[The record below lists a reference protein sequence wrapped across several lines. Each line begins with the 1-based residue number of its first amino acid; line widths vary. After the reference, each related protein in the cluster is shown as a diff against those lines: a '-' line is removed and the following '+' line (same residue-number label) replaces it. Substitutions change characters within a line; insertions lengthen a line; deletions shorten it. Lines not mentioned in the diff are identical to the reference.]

1 MGKEVKF
8 ADGYKE
14 NGAPVHGQQEE
25 HKAGGGSDELAMPE
39 QVGDNARS
47 HQPRASGLFPVEPS
61 HNLRGRARNPLNSL
75 RGSQVGGF
83 I

>member
-8 ADGYKE
+8 PDGYKE

-25 HKAGGGSDELAMPE
+25 HEAGGSWNVSAMPE
-39 QVGDNARS
+39 RVGGNARC
-47 HQPRASGLFPVEPS
+47 HQPCASGLFPVEPS
-61 HNLRGRARNPLNSL
+61 HNLRGRAQNPLNSL